1 MEKYKVA
8 FIHNIIAPYRVPLFE
23 HLSRHPSIELF
34 VYFCANTH
42 KNRRWGV
49 LESNKYDYKV
59 LQGVTLILFGYNYH
73 VNPSIVSKLIKGKY
87 DVVILSG
94 NPDFTTHIAFLTC
107 KLLKIP
113 VIWWSEGIENSQS
126 MAGKL
131 INPITKYIVKN
142 VNSIIVPGNL
152 SLNFHVK
159 MGAEFDKIFL
169 APNTIDNDLFIKNSS
184 QIKKDKSEFKRSL
197 NFDNKEVI
205 LYLGQLIEVKGVEYL
220 IKAYNMLKQEHDE
233 ICLNIIR
240 EGVLKDKLE
249 KMCIENNIKDVYFKG
264 WVSEEMKYIYY
275 STSDLFVLPTLD
287 DVWGLVINEAMCC
300 GLPVISTKAAG
311 ASWDMIIPEE
321 NGYVVEP
328 SNLDQLYLAM
338 KNIMEDKFLRDKM
351 GKKSLEIVKTKFNIA
366 NMINGFVS
374 AIEYSLV
381 NCK

>member
-1 MEKYKVA
+1 
-8 FIHNIIAPYRVPLFE
+8 
-23 HLSRHPSIELF
+23 
-34 VYFCANTH
+34 
-42 KNRRWGV
+42 
-49 LESNKYDYKV
+49 
-59 LQGVTLILFGYNYH
+59 
-73 VNPSIVSKLIKGKY
+73 
-87 DVVILSG
+87 
-94 NPDFTTHIAFLTC
+94 
-107 KLLKIP
+107 
-113 VIWWSEGIENSQS
+113 
-126 MAGKL
+126 
-131 INPITKYIVKN
+131 
-142 VNSIIVPGNL
+142 
-152 SLNFHVK
+152 
-159 MGAEFDKIFL
+159 
-169 APNTIDNDLFIKNSS
+169 
-184 QIKKDKSEFKRSL
+184 
-197 NFDNKEVI
+197 
-205 LYLGQLIEVKGVEYL
+205 
-220 IKAYNMLKQEHDE
+220 
-233 ICLNIIR
+233 
-240 EGVLKDKLE
+240 
-249 KMCIENNIKDVYFKG
+249 MCIENNIKDVYFKG